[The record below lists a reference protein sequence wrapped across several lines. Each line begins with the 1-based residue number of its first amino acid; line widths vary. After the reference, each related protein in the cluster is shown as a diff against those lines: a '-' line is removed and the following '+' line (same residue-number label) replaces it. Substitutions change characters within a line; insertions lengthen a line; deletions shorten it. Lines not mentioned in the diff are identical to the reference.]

1 MGAGS
6 GWLGRSVGLTQ
17 TEGGRG
23 ATPALWVRNSGETQ
37 PLMLRL
43 HHKQFKPGSRC
54 HRQDPRSTALLSLG
68 SKFWLGPPPRYP
80 AFRRSCWVPET
91 YVQLALLPLLPL
103 PRLYLQ
109 HL

>member
-1 MGAGS
+1 MQALAG
-6 GWLGRSVGLTQ
+6 LEESVGLTQ

-54 HRQDPRSTALLSLG
+54 HRQDPRSTSPSVRG
-68 SKFWLGPPPRYP
+68 QQ
-80 AFRRSCWVPET
+80 V
-91 YVQLALLPLLPL
+91 LA
-103 PRLYLQ
+103 
-109 HL
+109 